1 MPHYLYLFL
10 RWCPGV
16 LGILLRQ
23 KMYRWLLRRCGRN
36 VLIGRYVDLKNPRTI
51 VLGNNV
57 MLNDYASL
65 DASQYVG
72 GDIAITIGNEV
83 FIGASTSLTA
93 GSGAIILE
101 ENCNIG
107 SGCTLTAKHHN
118 MRIGHHAL
126 LAGFCT
132 VGAELAEIPPEP
144 EEIVSLIGRTTDIQ
158 THLGDGCWLGLRT
171 RVPSGVEIGEGTIVG
186 AHSIVFNS
194 LPAYAIS
201 FGQPAR
207 VIRYRP

>member
-23 KMYRWLLRRCGRN
+23 KMYRRLLRGCGRN
-36 VLIGRYVDLKNPRTI
+36 VLIGRYVDLKNPQAI
-51 VLGNNV
+51 VLGDNV

-65 DASQYVG
+65 DASQYTG
-72 GDIAITIGNEV
+72 GDIAITLGDKV
-83 FIGASTSLTA
+83 FIGASTTLTA
-93 GSGAIILE
+93 GPGIIALE
-101 ENCNIG
+101 ENSNIG
-107 SGCTLTAKHHN
+107 SGCTLIAKYHN

-144 EEIVSLIGRTTDIQ
+144 EEIVSLIGPTTDIQ
-158 THLGDGCWLGLRT
+158 THLGSGCWLGLRS
-171 RVPSGVEIGEGTIVG
+171 RVPSGVEIGEGAIVG
-186 AHSIVFNS
+186 AHSMVLHS

-207 VIRYRP
+207 VIRNRP

>member
-1 MPHYLYLFL
+1 MPYYLYLFL

-36 VLIGRYVDLKNPRTI
+36 VLIGRYVDLKNPRAI

-65 DASQYVG
+65 DASQYAG

-83 FIGASTSLTA
+83 FIGASTTLTA
-93 GSGAIILE
+93 GQGTITLE

-107 SGCTLTAKHHN
+107 SGCTLIAKYHN

-144 EEIVSLIGRTTDIQ
+144 EETISLVGRTTDIQ
-158 THLGDGCWLGLRT
+158 THLGGGCWLGLRT
-171 RVPSGVEIGEGTIVG
+171 RVPSGVEIGEGAIVG